1 MSESQ
6 VEIRLS
12 GSGGQG
18 ILLAGQLLGD
28 ALTLERKR
36 IAQSQ
41 SYEPTSRGGLSRCD
55 LVAGTT
61 TADYPL
67 ASALDYLVILDRIA
81 VRASDDILKPDT
93 LIVIDTGAADDQTAG
108 NGQTRVL
115 PLLDTARACNDIRS
129 ANMVA
134 LGVLVELSGICPVET
149 LATAIRD
156 GAPTKLVK
164 SMLEAVEAGR
174 NLVQV
179 NA

>member
-1 MSESQ
+1 MNESQ
-6 VEIRLS
+6 IEIRLS

-28 ALTLERKR
+28 ALTLEKKR

-55 LVAGTT
+55 LVAGIK

-81 VRASDDILKPDT
+81 LNVSDDITTPNT
-93 LIVIDTGAADDQTAG
+93 LIVIDAGADDEQTVG
-108 NGQTRVL
+108 NGQTQVL

-134 LGVLVELSGICPVET
+134 LGALLELSGICR
-149 LATAIRD
+149 LASLDAAIRE
-156 GAPTKLVK
+156 GAPAKLVK
-164 SMLEAVEAGR
+164 SMIEAVHAGQA
-174 NLVQV
+174 LIQ
-179 NA
+179 ATA

>member
-6 VEIRLS
+6 IEIRLS

-28 ALTLERKR
+28 ALTLEKKR

-55 LVAGTT
+55 LVAGAK

-81 VRASDDILKPDT
+81 VHSSDDILKPDT
-93 LIVIDTGAADDQTAG
+93 LIVIDSGAADDQTAG

-134 LGVLVELSGICPVET
+134 LGALLELSGICRAET
-149 LATAIRD
+149 FAMAIRN
-156 GAPTKLVK
+156 GAPAKLVK
-164 SMLEAVEAGR
+164 SMLEAIKAGQALAR
-174 NLVQV
+174 
-179 NA
+179 A

>member
-1 MSESQ
+1 MSQ
-6 VEIRLS
+6 TQIEIRLS

-18 ILLAGQLLGD
+18 ILLAGQILGD

-55 LVAGTT
+55 LVAGAK

-81 VRASDDILKPDT
+81 VNSSDDILNPDT
-93 LIVIDTGAADDQTAG
+93 LIVIDSGAADDQIAG
-108 NGQTRVL
+108 KGQTRVL

-134 LGVLVELSGICPVET
+134 LGALVELSGVCHADT
-149 LATAIRD
+149 LAVAIRA
-156 GAPTKLVK
+156 GAPAKLVK
-164 SMLEAVEAGR
+164 SMLKAVEAGQ
-174 NLVQV
+174 NLVR
-179 NA
+179 A